1 MVGLTIGARARH
13 IPSGR
18 VGVVVSVRDGRA
30 LVLVAG
36 HGYLVYPV
44 EQWEVAK

>member
-1 MVGLTIGARARH
+1 MTTGDRVRH

-30 LVLVAG
+30 LVIVAG
-36 HGYLVYPV
+36 HGYLAYPV
-44 EQWEVAK
+44 EQWEVVT